1 MDTAYPALA
10 LRRIC
15 LTHLTSYPQLK
26 RDVVTETKIVELV
39 IVADNSEVS
48 VLTP

>member
-1 MDTAYPALA
+1 MALG
-10 LRRIC
+10 RIC
-15 LTHLTSYPQLK
+15 LTHPISCPQLK

-48 VLTP
+48 VLTQ